1 MLDESLKTTKKRLVA
16 ATLIAVMLSG
26 CAQTTGWLDSVRDGD
41 SDASDEPVNLGAPA
55 ADDYLDELSG
65 LSSDDPALQAEIF
78 ADSQAAAQLTPNPS
92 TTLRY
97 ALALATPGHPGS
109 DPQQAQS
116 ILRELMTQTAVMTTA
131 EVALATIPQIA
142 RSAPKRR
149 PSISAW
155 PRSRPRT
162 AVCGRISRTRKANSM
177 LSPRSSVR
185 FAIRIS
191 SGRPLNFG
199 RATVGARIGA
209 QSGRSLNQSR
219 FENRSCRECN
229 RVLQPFPPEQFL
241 AEALR

>member
-78 ADSQAAAQLTPNPS
+78 ADSQAAAQLSPNPS

-131 EVALATIPQIA
+131 EVALATIYLKSTEELILLGSEA
-142 RSAPKRR
+142 RRLRASTNRAQ
-149 PSISAW
+149 
-155 PRSRPRT
+155 RT
-162 AVCGRISRTRKANSM
+162 EEAA
-177 LSPRSSVR
+177 
-185 FAIRIS
+185 
-191 SGRPLNFG
+191 LNQ
-199 RATVGARIGA
+199 RLATVEA
-209 QSGRSLNQSR
+209 
-219 FENRSCRECN
+219 ENRRLRQDLED
-229 RVLQPFPPEQFL
+229 
-241 AEALR
+241 AESKLDAITSIERSIRDQD